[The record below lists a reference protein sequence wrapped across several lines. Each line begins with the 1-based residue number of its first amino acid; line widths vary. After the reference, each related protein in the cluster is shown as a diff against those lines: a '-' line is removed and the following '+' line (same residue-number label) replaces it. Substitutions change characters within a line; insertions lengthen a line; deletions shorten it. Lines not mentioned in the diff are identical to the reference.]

1 MTTLTADADGSPEP
15 KPSYSPYLLLAA
27 LREACEAVRRV
38 DCGECSALSGREC
51 VHTTAPVSVPVT
63 EYARYAGTTCS
74 TPASHPSPPGS
85 GNGGGCTSPAGR

>member
-27 LREACEAVRRV
+27 LREACEAARRV

-51 VHTTAPVSVPVT
+51 VHTTAP
-63 EYARYAGTTCS
+63 GIG
-74 TPASHPSPPGS
+74 ASHRICPLCGDHLLNAGQPPQSPSS
-85 GNGGGCTSPAGR
+85 GNDGGCTSPAGR